1 MARTREKEA
10 AEDYRTLNISA
21 LKRDNLRRPGL
32 SLEWAW
38 WRQGEKVASIGI
50 TIESRHSMRLR
61 YQSRSRGGEPTQYDY
76 AVAIGWTPCHLGG
89 ERPWLHCP
97 RCARRVAKLYGGA
110 VFACRHCWRLNY
122 SSQQASKRDRAS
134 DRSWALRQA
143 LGCDEGFLCLPAEYI
158 QKPKGMHWR
167 TFERKIQQ
175 LKQVDARALADT
187 SALITSL
194 ERRAGHALSRL
205 LP

>member
-1 MARTREKEA
+1 MARAREKEA
-10 AEDYRTLNISA
+10 TEDYRTLNISA
-21 LKRDNLRRPGL
+21 LKRDNLLRPGL

-97 RCARRVAKLYGGA
+97 RCDRRVAKLYGGTL
-110 VFACRHCWRLNY
+110 FACRHCMRLNY
-122 SSQQASKRDRAS
+122 RSQQASRRDRAL
-134 DRSWALRQA
+134 DRAWTLRRE
-143 LGCDEGFLCLPAEYI
+143 LGCDSGPFDYPADYI
-158 QKPKGMHWR
+158 QRPKGMHR
-167 TFERKIQQ
+167 KTFTRRIEHLQRIEQ
-175 LKQVDARALADT
+175 RAIADFKST
-187 SALITSL
+187 LF
-194 ERRAGHALSRL
+194 RL
-205 LP
+205 GMPLDRIYP

>member
-10 AEDYRTLNISA
+10 TEDYRTLNISA
-21 LKRDNLRRPGL
+21 LKRDNLLRPGL

-89 ERPWLHCP
+89 ERPWLRCP
-97 RCARRVAKLYGGA
+97 RCDRRVAKLYGGTL
-110 VFACRHCWRLNY
+110 FACRHCMRLNY
-122 SSQQASKRDRAS
+122 RSQQASKRDRAL
-134 DRSWALRQA
+134 DRAWTLRRR
-143 LGCDEGFLCLPAEYI
+143 LGCDFGPFDYPADYI
-158 QKPKGMHWR
+158 QRPKGMHR
-167 TFERKIQQ
+167 KTFTRRIEHLQRIEQ
-175 LKQVDARALADT
+175 RAIADFKST
-187 SALITSL
+187 LF
-194 ERRAGHALSRL
+194 RL
-205 LP
+205 GMPLDRIYP